1 MVIASRLPRM
11 AAGLLVG
18 AVLGMAGLAL
28 QAVSRNVLAS
38 PDTLAVN
45 AGSYLALGVAAVTGV
60 SLPLLAS
67 SGIAFVG
74 GLAAAAVVLSLSGLG
89 AGTVRLVLAG
99 SALTLGL
106 TAVTQALL
114 LLFPEQTEGLYAWN
128 QGSIAQ
134 NGFDGVVQML
144 PIAAVGLT
152 GLLLTARRVD
162 ALSLGDDAARGL
174 GVDVRATRVTVVVLA
189 SMLSAAAV
197 TLAGPIGFVGLCA
210 PALVRP
216 LARRVRAFTRLRAAV
231 PLAGLTGAALVLGS
245 DVALRAVVPGDLSV
259 AVPTGVVTSLVGAV
273 FLVVTATRLRDTA
286 ESAAPDRL
294 RPRGRRV
301 FVTVL
306 AVLAV
311 LLVGVV
317 VAAVLLGDTKLLL
330 GDVANWAQGR
340 AGRAVSFVLDTRV
353 PRVGTALLAGG
364 SLALAGT
371 LVQAVTRNPLAE
383 PAVLGV
389 SNGAALGAVLLV
401 TSVPLA
407 GSWSVAGAAF
417 AGAAA
422 ASVVVFGLAA
432 KGGFRQ
438 NRLVLVGMGVA
449 TAATSLISLIIVLT
463 DPYNATKALTWL
475 SGSTYGRHL
484 PGPGAAGR
492 RAGPGRRRGRRP
504 AHGAGPGLAGRGH
517 APAAGHRPLPRTPG
531 AAGAERAAERDGG
544 GGGGHHRLRRPG
556 RPARRP
562 RPGRPPPRPRRA
574 GRRPARRGAGLRRR
588 PPRPHG
594 HRPRPAGRRPDDRA
608 DRHAVLPVAAGA
620 QPGGPGLR
628 LSGRSRRRPE
638 GGRVASGAC
647 VASRGGRGRPGG
659 PGGAPPGAGAGAA
672 GGLRGGHELA
682 LPRPAGV
689 GTGAGRPPR
698 GHVRRIPLSS
708 VPSFSSLPRRPSRRT
723 GRSSVSRVPPSAHAP
738 RTSNGPMTARASK

>member
-1 MVIASRLPRM
+1 MAVTAPRTATPAAAAVTAALALLVAVLASVDVTQGTATAGAPELWKALTGAADPGDASVVIASRLPRVV
-11 AAGLLVG
+11 AGLLVG
-18 AVLGMAGLAL
+18 AVLGMAGVAL

-67 SGIAFVG
+67 SGIAFAG

-106 TAVTQALL
+106 TAVTQGLL

-144 PIAAVGLT
+144 PIAVVGLT

-162 ALSLGDDAARGL
+162 ALALGDDAARGV
-174 GVDVRATRVTVVVLA
+174 GVNVRATRVTVVVLA
-189 SMLSAAAV
+189 SLLSAAAV

-210 PALVRP
+210 PALVRQ
-216 LARRVRAFTRLRAAV
+216 LARRVRAFTRLRASV

-245 DVALRAVVPGDLSV
+245 DVALRAVVPDDLSV

-273 FLVVTATRLRDTA
+273 FLVVAATRLRDTA
-286 ESAAPDRL
+286 ESSAPDRL
-294 RPRGRRV
+294 RLRSRRV

-306 AVLAV
+306 SVLVV
-311 LLVGVV
+311 LLVGVA

-353 PRVGTALLAGG
+353 PRVGAALLAGAA
-364 SLALAGT
+364 LALAGT

-407 GSWSVAGAAF
+407 GSWGVAGAAF
-417 AGAAA
+417 AGAAV

-449 TAATSLISLIIVLT
+449 TAATSLISLLIVLT

-475 SGSTYGRHL
+475 SGSTYGRTFPDL
-484 PGPGAAGR
+484 VPLAVVLALGVAVAAARRTELDLVSLDEDTPKLLGIGLSRERLVLLVLSVLLSATAVAAAGTIGFVGLVAPHAA
-492 RAGPGRRRGRRP
+492 RALVGRRHVRVVPVAVLLGAVLVCTADLLGRTVI
-504 AHGAGPGLAGRGH
+504 
-517 APAAGHRPLPRTPG
+517 APAQV
-531 AAGAERAAERDGG
+531 
-544 GGGGHHRLRRPG
+544 
-556 RPARRP
+556 
-562 RPGRPPPRPRRA
+562 
-574 GRRPARRGAGLRRR
+574 GAGLMTALIGTPYFLWLLVR
-588 PPRPHG
+588 
-594 HRPRPAGRRPDDRA
+594 
-608 DRHAVLPVAAGA
+608 
-620 QPGGPGLR
+620 
-628 LSGRSRRRPE
+628 
-638 GGRVASGAC
+638 
-647 VASRGGRGRPGG
+647 SRGGRG
-659 PGGAPPGAGAGAA
+659 
-672 GGLRGGHELA
+672 
-682 LPRPAGV
+682 
-689 GTGAGRPPR
+689 
-698 GHVRRIPLSS
+698 
-708 VPSFSSLPRRPSRRT
+708 
-723 GRSSVSRVPPSAHAP
+723 
-738 RTSNGPMTARASK
+738 